1 MVVNLR
7 WFEACSAS
15 RAFSDAEKAHG
26 WPGAMQIEQLAAIQR
41 PHAVGDLQ
49 GQEEQEALRDAIEA
63 AVKDGSLYGIQ
74 LGSEGTGYRPMT
86 AEEAA
91 RHDGL
96 FGDGSGWFTPTQ
108 RRSIYGAAPWDFA
121 KWLHAQGEQPSKHVL
136 EWFKVCGVA
145 WPPAAGA
152 SDVALPLSPPSGT
165 ESPAAAIALTDWD
178 RLVSERNR
186 EMSDSTKQFR
196 WSKDRAQVVQGE
208 EARRK
213 AEPGAKGVRQQ
224 MADEMSAGGNSITKQ
239 KLFQAMREQLSVS
252 DEKVRARG

>member
-15 RAFSDAEKAHG
+15 RAFSDAEKANG

-41 PHAVGDLQ
+41 PHALGDLQ

-63 AVKDGSLYGIQ
+63 AVKDGSLYGF
-74 LGSEGTGYRPMT
+74 LRGSEDTGLRPMT

-96 FGDGSGWFTPTQ
+96 FGDGSGWFTPTKS
-108 RRSIYGAAPWDFA
+108 RPIYGMTPRRFA
-121 KWLHAQGEQPSKHVL
+121 DWLHDQGEQPSKHVL
-136 EWFKVCGVA
+136 EWFKVCSVA
-145 WPPAAGA
+145 WPPVAGA
-152 SDVALPLSPPSGT
+152 SDGALLLSSPSGT
-165 ESPAAAIALTDWD
+165 ESPAAATALTDWD

-186 EMSDSTKQFR
+186 EMSDCSKQFR
-196 WSKDRAQVVQGE
+196 WSKDRARVVQAE